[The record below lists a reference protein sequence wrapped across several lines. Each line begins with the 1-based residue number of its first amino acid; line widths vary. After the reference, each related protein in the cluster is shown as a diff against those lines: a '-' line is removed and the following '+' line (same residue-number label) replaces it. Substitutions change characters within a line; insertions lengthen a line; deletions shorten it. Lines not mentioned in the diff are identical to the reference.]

1 MQMTFRWFGDEK
13 DTVSLDQIRQI
24 PGVAGVV
31 PALHYLPAGEAWP
44 LEDILKKY
52 LPQSKLVPPAQEKT
66 TSSEAVESG
75 VPVRPDLL
83 REAGILEED
92 GLRYCGN
99 SEELYRS
106 VVAEFLD
113 NAEEM
118 KQKLRQYYSSGDWG
132 NYSILVHSLKSSSR
146 TIGAQALSEAAAALE
161 KAGRESDT
169 ETLSRLHEPMMRQY
183 CRLTDVLETWLKPGE
198 QVPDTGEILE
208 FMPE

>member
-1 MQMTFRWFGDEK
+1 MRLPNAESP
-13 DTVSLDQIRQI
+13 VS
-24 PGVAGVV
+24 
-31 PALHYLPAGEAWP
+31 
-44 LEDILKKY
+44 
-52 LPQSKLVPPAQEKT
+52 T
-66 TSSEAVESG
+66 AVESG

-132 NYSILVHSLKSSSR
+132 NYSVLVHSLKSISR
-146 TIGAQALSEAAAALE
+146 TIGAQELSEAAAALE
-161 KAGRESDT
+161 KAARENDT
-169 ETLSRLHEPMMRQY
+169 GTLFRMHEPMMRQY
-183 CRLTDVLETWLKPGE
+183 GRLTDALEAWLRSGK
-198 QVPDTGEILE
+198 QVPDSDDILE
-208 FMPE
+208 FLPE